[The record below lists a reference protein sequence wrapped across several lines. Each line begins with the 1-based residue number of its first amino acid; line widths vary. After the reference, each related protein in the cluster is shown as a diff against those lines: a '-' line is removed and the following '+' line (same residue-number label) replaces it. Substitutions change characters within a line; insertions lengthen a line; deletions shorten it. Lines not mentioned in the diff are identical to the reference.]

1 MVMGRIG
8 WQVAGWRGAILLSL
22 GITTSVWPAQFTRI
36 FCMAPGQMFILAL
49 CLTLLLDSQ
58 GLTRRT
64 TSVGIGVAFGVGML
78 IKYSVLILVLPAV
91 LLVALPRLFRS
102 RCSVLAV
109 LMVMFQVAMVTL
121 FTWWGLIQVRFS
133 GPLGLWDPL
142 VLAAMALFLL
152 GLLVAQALS
161 RRGQPNPGVG
171 LLLAASACGLVCGP
185 WYFANMDFWEPLIR
199 LQVFSLPVDLAADNW
214 WTGCL
219 IAVLR
224 GLWVAGSF
232 HWGGLAWLALGTIL
246 LATWREKARVVLPL
260 VALSVLVVLTHFLLL
275 VADVRYLSTTA
286 PVLVI
291 LGFLWAARWRSSFA
305 LCVAFFLAAGIL
317 QLCGWKPPVQ
327 DLAGRVGIEVFP
339 LSEEFI
345 GPSFRRHPP
354 AFYFHPTQ
362 VPVAD
367 FPTFKP
373 DVLDEIP
380 PGARTAVLWVD
391 KTANGSGFLNTLLR
405 ERKQAYMSHHRL
417 RRDPPEVQFLLLC
430 AWRVIPD
437 SLAAG
442 LRWTERPRKLQI
454 QVGQH
459 VLHVDVFSCL
469 PEFDSAALQALVRAQ
484 MEG

>member
-214 WTGCL
+214 WTG
-219 IAVLR
+219 
-224 GLWVAGSF
+224 
-232 HWGGLAWLALGTIL
+232 
-246 LATWREKARVVLPL
+246 
-260 VALSVLVVLTHFLLL
+260 
-275 VADVRYLSTTA
+275 
-286 PVLVI
+286 
-291 LGFLWAARWRSSFA
+291 
-305 LCVAFFLAAGIL
+305 
-317 QLCGWKPPVQ
+317 
-327 DLAGRVGIEVFP
+327 
-339 LSEEFI
+339 
-345 GPSFRRHPP
+345 
-354 AFYFHPTQ
+354 
-362 VPVAD
+362 
-367 FPTFKP
+367 
-373 DVLDEIP
+373 
-380 PGARTAVLWVD
+380 
-391 KTANGSGFLNTLLR
+391 
-405 ERKQAYMSHHRL
+405 
-417 RRDPPEVQFLLLC
+417 
-430 AWRVIPD
+430 
-437 SLAAG
+437 
-442 LRWTERPRKLQI
+442 
-454 QVGQH
+454 
-459 VLHVDVFSCL
+459 
-469 PEFDSAALQALVRAQ
+469 
-484 MEG
+484 